1 MAAFRPIYLRPSR
14 RIDEKV
20 LAVFIHQVLDSPL
33 VPQHISEALTFGPG
47 LPFTLQF
54 FFGLQ

>member
-47 LPFTLQF
+47 LPFTL
-54 FFGLQ
+54 